1 MCVIVFPSLS
11 TYVPDKIVRA
21 GSGRSLLGGG
31 SECALVLF
39 TECIDGGVIVRCSS
53 PTALR
58 SWLSTDRLQ
67 TGAAVQNRL
76 H

>member
-1 MCVIVFPSLS
+1 MFVIVFPSLP
-11 TYVPDKIVRA
+11 TCVPDKIVRA

-39 TECIDGGVIVRCSS
+39 TECIDGGVIVRCSG